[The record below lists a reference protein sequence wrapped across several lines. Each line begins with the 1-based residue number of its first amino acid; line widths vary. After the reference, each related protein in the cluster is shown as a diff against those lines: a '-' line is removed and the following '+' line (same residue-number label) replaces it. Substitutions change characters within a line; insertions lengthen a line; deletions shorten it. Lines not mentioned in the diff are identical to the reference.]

1 MPLNLDAKCLAAL
14 KPRLAEKLETLEV
27 IWGNMLSPYFDLG
40 DVESVLPKTGQ
51 VKERIL
57 ELLGDAAVADF
68 INGKL
73 SREVAEV
80 RNAGREPNFA
90 PLQSIPEYADLGAV
104 AERLAA
110 EFNSLPWKYAVSLPL
125 PKDFSAVICMQEQS
139 VVELSKSVTIRTGI
153 AANELFPLIS
163 GIEKR
168 DGILSGRVNSLLN
181 SLFIPVSPE
190 WAKDRAYI
198 QIEVEGFIGR
208 FLDASIAFSD
218 AVSSIKAFL
227 GLGVA
232 LLLFEFRTSFFSDTS
247 NDKIYVHRFVGD
259 KWTIEDAHQMSGALA
274 EGVRCIHNFDAALDA
289 KPGART
295 AWTKNRLDHISAAFA
310 AGKRAT
316 NLRLASHWYFDSHCG
331 TDELLQFVQAAVVV
345 EILLGDKLA
354 SDQTGLGELL
364 ANRCAYL
371 IATTHSQRDEILSDF
386 RAIYKV
392 RSKIVHNGKSRLSRE
407 DRKLFYKLRWIG
419 QRIIQEEVDLL
430 VKDRKQAKAAD

>member
-1 MPLNLDAKCLAAL
+1 
-14 KPRLAEKLETLEV
+14 
-27 IWGNMLSPYFDLG
+27 
-40 DVESVLPKTGQ
+40 
-51 VKERIL
+51 
-57 ELLGDAAVADF
+57 
-68 INGKL
+68 
-73 SREVAEV
+73 
-80 RNAGREPNFA
+80 
-90 PLQSIPEYADLGAV
+90 
-104 AERLAA
+104 
-110 EFNSLPWKYAVSLPL
+110 
-125 PKDFSAVICMQEQS
+125 
-139 VVELSKSVTIRTGI
+139 
-153 AANELFPLIS
+153 
-163 GIEKR
+163 
-168 DGILSGRVNSLLN
+168 
-181 SLFIPVSPE
+181 
-190 WAKDRAYI
+190 
-198 QIEVEGFIGR
+198 
-208 FLDASIAFSD
+208 
-218 AVSSIKAFL
+218 
-227 GLGVA
+227 